1 MKMYGRDVSDLS
13 VHEINKLF
21 RQYDE
26 SHLWPVCNQ
35 FNATNRAIRRLRR
48 NVLPHIGPTGGI
60 EYAYMLDE
68 EISQI
73 VNTII

>member
-13 VHEINKLF
+13 IHEINKLF
-21 RQYDE
+21 KQYDE

-35 FNATNRAIRRLRR
+35 FDATDKAIDRLDREI
-48 NVLPHIGPTGGI
+48 LPHMGPTGGI
-60 EYAYMLDE
+60 EYASMLDQ

-73 VNTII
+73 VNSLI

>member
-26 SHLWPVCNQ
+26 SHKWPVCNQ
-35 FNATNRAIRRLRR
+35 FNATDRAIGRLRR
-48 NVLPHIGPTGGI
+48 NILPHVGPTGGI